1 MSEIAKGTHSFALA
15 KSKLAISEHAQE
27 PSVLDMFKQ
36 IDISDKKE
44 VKREAVASGRIYL
57 KKETI
62 NEIKN
67 KTIKKG
73 DPLEAAQLAAINA
86 VKETPNLIFLCH
98 QIPIGSVNTEF
109 NVNEDN
115 IEAIVTVKTTAK
127 TGVEMEALVGVSIC
141 LNTIWDMVK
150 YPEKDGNGQYPGTR
164 ITDIRVIK
172 KIKEE

>member
-1 MSEIAKGTHSFALA
+1 
-15 KSKLAISEHAQE
+15 
-27 PSVLDMFKQ
+27 MFKQ
-36 IDISDKKE
+36 IDISGKKE

-141 LNTIWDMVK
+141 L
-150 YPEKDGNGQYPGTR
+150 
-164 ITDIRVIK
+164 
-172 KIKEE
+172 